1 MTLTVSYFWGIMN
14 IIDNISFVSDEV
26 AQLFSDSY
34 VLSTMTND
42 ISFPA
47 DLIIPSMD
55 EMPSIYL
62 HHTLTFSFVGVLYL
76 IYVWIYHFIKK

>member
-1 MTLTVSYFWGIMN
+1 MN

-26 AQLFSDSY
+26 AQLFSDSN
-34 VLSTMTND
+34 VLSTMTNVQKKIRTND
-42 ISFPA
+42 ILFSA

-62 HHTLTFSFVGVLYL
+62 RDSFPFCFVGVLYL
-76 IYVWIYHFIKK
+76 PYVGTYHFIKK